1 MPRLVWLSVRE
12 FNWWKGK
19 DGQGGNRDRKDEK
32 ERKGGGEKEGGEKVV
47 VLDTDAPGGS
57 HNDAITKV
65 GIGENAPRH
74 PHLLA
79 LPIERKPFFP
89 GLVQAVNITSPK
101 VFEAI
106 SAVKQDYGHY
116 YIGW

>member
-1 MPRLVWLSVRE
+1 LSL
-12 FNWWKGK
+12 G
-19 DGQGGNRDRKDEK
+19 GQRAMYFKKSAGG
-32 ERKGGGEKEGGEKVV
+32 KEGGKKAGESGESEVS
-47 VLDTDAPGGS
+47 DPGHHHNQTDAVVKSGAD
-57 HNDAITKV
+57 H
-65 GIGENAPRH
+65 APRH

-79 LPIERKPFFP
+79 LPIMRRPFFP

-106 SAVKQDYGHY
+106 SAIKQDYGHY